1 MYRTAAVRGGLG
13 EHDLSEAAIRGGPSS
28 TLDQRA
34 AILPIRLGSQ
44 QLGNLALNDPDLA
57 PPVLEGIASLVAVGL
72 ERARAQELAEQIEA
86 SRQSEKL
93 RTTLIDAMA
102 HEFKTPLTLIKGATS
117 SLLASPD
124 GPLDIRKEQLSIAD
138 EEAEHL
144 RKLIDDAIEMALSL
158 IRISRAYKIKN
169 LQRSQATMVPLIFL
183 LCSRHCSMAS
193 AGF

>member
-1 MYRTAAVRGGLG
+1 VRGGLG